1 MTYEKNLAMNRQAT
15 FNYFILEKL
24 EAGVVLEGT
33 EVKALRLGLCNLKD
47 SYARAENGE
56 LWLYQCH
63 IGEYSH
69 GNRENH
75 PPLRPRKLL
84 LHRRQILKLDQSI
97 AHGGLSVIPLRVYLK
112 GNMIKVELGLAKGK
126 KAHDKRA
133 SLKEKDLKREMQ
145 ADLRSRSKE

>member
-1 MTYEKNLAMNRQAT
+1 MTYEKTLATNRQAH
-15 FNYFILEKL
+15 FNFFILEKI

-33 EVKALRLGLCNLKD
+33 EVKALRIGLCNLKD
-47 SYARAENGE
+47 AYARSDNGE

-112 GNMIKVELGLAKGK
+112 GNRIKVELGLAKGK

-133 SLKEKDLKREMQ
+133 SIKEKDLKREAQ
-145 ADLRSRSKE
+145 AALRDRQR